1 MRHRKGFKK
10 LNRTKSHRKAMLIHL
25 VTSLFK
31 IGRITTTEAKA
42 KGLRKLADKLII
54 LAKREDLHSRR
65 QVLRYIKD
73 KDVVKRLFTT
83 IASRYVERQGGYTKN
98 LKIGRRIGDSAKM
111 VVVEL
116 VE

>member
-10 LNRTKSHRKAMLIHL
+10 LNRTKSHRKATLCNL

-31 IGRITTTEAKA
+31 IGRIKTTEAKQ
-42 KGLRKLADKLII
+42 KELRRLADRLIT
-54 LAKREDLHSRR
+54 LAKRENLHARR

-83 IASRYVERQGGYTKN
+83 ISSRYVERQGGYTRS
-98 LKIGRRIGDSAKM
+98 LKIGRRIGDAAEM